1 MLKNDSELLQ
11 LQTTNQSNE
20 LKISDLISSGD
31 SSESMIREMIAER
44 EIIEKSLSSTKEN
57 FSRIEADYQETRA
70 QLKLK
75 TDELLTARQSITVSV
90 KLSKISQVLDRILI
104 EHKKPK
110 CSQESKL
117 FFIFVCSIRIRSR
130 IRVIFKK
137 TGYNS
142 FNFIRQ
148 EISIASNL

>member
-1 MLKNDSELLQ
+1 MLIINLELLQ
-11 LQTTNQSNE
+11 LQATNQSNE

-75 TDELLTARQSITVSV
+75 TDELLTARQSITVSFN
-90 KLSKISQVLDRILI
+90 LSKIFQFLDRILI

-117 FFIFVCSIRIRSR
+117 FFYLCMF
-130 IRVIFKK
+130 
-137 TGYNS
+137 Y
-142 FNFIRQ
+142 
-148 EISIASNL
+148 